1 MSQQQAAPGGPQQL
15 PPVWAI
21 VIPVFIELV
30 LTFSVFFS
38 DSFFLSRISDAVAA
52 SVGTTIPIF
61 MVCVLVAMM
70 MAQGASNAAGQFNGA
85 GQTKESGRI
94 YCAVLVVNAVLGLLT
109 ALAMGFGASVIAKG
123 LGLTGDEHGHAV
135 AFMSAIAPALIFIG
149 LKYALGSVF
158 VSRGQTVWTMFGGVV
173 AIAVNIAL
181 NIVFQRA
188 GMGIEG
194 VALATIL
201 AQVAV
206 ILFYVVVMLTKVK
219 SPHEWRAF
227 FAAPAE
233 PIRNVLRIGVPSV
246 VQPVSAELAMLVIA
260 AAAVHLGTEAMAAR
274 VYVMNLATVAICWAA
289 AVSIGNQVLV
299 AILVGAGQPQAANAV
314 LMSNLRIAV
323 VGSLLI
329 ALALWASG
337 GTLVGIFTQDPKIIA
352 ISTDLL
358 VLAIL
363 LEPARSLG
371 TLSSF
376 ALKAAGDANYPASVG
391 LGVTWLV
398 AVPLAVYLCLYS
410 GLGMAGL
417 WVGLVV
423 DETLRG
429 MINFRR
435 WQSGRWQSKALTMP
449 TSSAKEAL

>member
-1 MSQQQAAPGGPQQL
+1 MSQQQTSPSGAQQL

-85 GQTKESGRI
+85 GQAKEAGRI
-94 YCAVLVVNAVLGLLT
+94 YCAALVVNAGLGLLA
-109 ALAMGFGASVIAKG
+109 ALAMGLGATAIAAG
-123 LGLTGDEHGHAV
+123 LGLAGDEQRHAV
-135 AFMSAIAPALIFIG
+135 EFMSAIAPALVFIG
-149 LKYALGSVF
+149 LKYALGAVF

-206 ILFYVVVMLTKVK
+206 IAFYVVVMLTKVK

-227 FAAPAE
+227 VAAPAQ
-233 PIRNVLRIGVPSV
+233 PIRSVLRIGVPSV

-274 VYVMNLATVAICWAA
+274 VYVMNLATLAICWAA

-299 AILVGAGQPQAANAV
+299 AILVGAGQPQAAHAV
-314 LMSNLRIAV
+314 FMSNLRVAV
-323 VGSLLI
+323 VGSLVI

-337 GTLVGIFTQDPKIIA
+337 ATLVGIFTQDPTIIA
-352 ISTDLL
+352 ISMDLL

-363 LEPARSLG
+363 LEPARSFG

-376 ALKAAGDANYPASVG
+376 ALKATGDANYPAAVG
-391 LGVTWLV
+391 LAVTWLV

-429 MINFRR
+429 TINFLR
-435 WQSGRWQSKALTMP
+435 WRSGTWQGKALVAA
-449 TSSAKEAL
+449 S